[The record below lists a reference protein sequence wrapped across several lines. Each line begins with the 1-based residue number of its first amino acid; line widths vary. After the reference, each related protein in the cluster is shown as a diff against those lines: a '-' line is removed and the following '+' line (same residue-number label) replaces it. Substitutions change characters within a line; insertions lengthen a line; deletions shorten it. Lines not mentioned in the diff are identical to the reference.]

1 MNTVSKEIIDK
12 LRQLSDLLVVIKDS
26 GNNTPQILKELAVE
40 KCSEIYKALS
50 LGEDVIEYKID
61 APQTEVEIEDVEE
74 SQKSV
79 DIDPQVEEIYPTSD
93 NITDSE
99 EENELTE
106 DNNEECEEI
115 EVDNREYD
123 YTPQEVKSEIKEF
136 EFEEAIPLKEEEEYF
151 DTQDKEEEETLE
163 EEEDTYVYSDLENDN
178 EPPFDVEYIEEKEEV
193 EESVEE
199 DEGSITTNKDIDLFA
214 SKESFKKCNH
224 KKIRSVLSINDIFLY
239 KRELFGNSDVDMT
252 DMFDGIDEAESFDD
266 AMEYINEYFASD
278 VETEEMVIEFI
289 DRVKQCFE

>member
-61 APQTEVEIEDVEE
+61 APQTEEEIEDVEE
-74 SQKSV
+74 NQKSV

-106 DNNEECEEI
+106 ENSEDCEES
-115 EVDNREYD
+115 EVDNSEYD
-123 YTPQEVKSEIKEF
+123 YTPQDVKTEVQEF
-136 EFEEAIPLKEEEEYF
+136 EIEENIPLTEEEDYF

-178 EPPFDVEYIEEKEEV
+178 EPPFDVEYIEKKEEV
-193 EESVEE
+193 EESVEDDE
-199 DEGSITTNKDIDLFA
+199 DSITTDKDIDLFA
-214 SKESFKKCNH
+214 TKESFKKCNH

>member
-61 APQTEVEIEDVEE
+61 APQTEEEIEDVEE
-74 SQKSV
+74 NQKSV

-106 DNNEECEEI
+106 ENSEDCEES
-115 EVDNREYD
+115 EVDNSEYD
-123 YTPQEVKSEIKEF
+123 YTPQDVKTEVQEF
-136 EFEEAIPLKEEEEYF
+136 EIEENIPLTEEEDYF

-178 EPPFDVEYIEEKEEV
+178 EPPFDVEYIEKKEEV
-193 EESVEE
+193 EESVEDDE
-199 DEGSITTNKDIDLFA
+199 DSITTDKDIDLFA
-214 SKESFKKCNH
+214 TKESFKKCNH

-266 AMEYINEYFASD
+266 AMEFISEYFGGD

-289 DRVKQCFE
+289 ERVKQCFE

>member
-61 APQTEVEIEDVEE
+61 APQTEEEIEDVEE
-74 SQKSV
+74 NQKSV

-106 DNNEECEEI
+106 ENSEDCEES
-115 EVDNREYD
+115 EVDNSEYD
-123 YTPQEVKSEIKEF
+123 YTPQDVKTEVQEF
-136 EFEEAIPLKEEEEYF
+136 EIEENIPLTEEEDYF

-163 EEEDTYVYSDLENDN
+163 EEKDTYVYSDLENDN
-178 EPPFDVEYIEEKEEV
+178 EPPFDVEYIEKKEEV
-193 EESVEE
+193 EESVEDDE
-199 DEGSITTNKDIDLFA
+199 DSITTDKDIDLFA
-214 SKESFKKCNH
+214 TKESFKKCNH

-266 AMEYINEYFASD
+266 AMEFISEYFGGD

-289 DRVKQCFE
+289 ERVKQCFE

>member
-61 APQTEVEIEDVEE
+61 APQTEEEIEDVEE
-74 SQKSV
+74 NQKSV

-106 DNNEECEEI
+106 ENSEDCEES
-115 EVDNREYD
+115 EVDNSEYD
-123 YTPQEVKSEIKEF
+123 YTPQDVKTEVQEF
-136 EFEEAIPLKEEEEYF
+136 EIEENIPLTEEEDYF

>member
-50 LGEDVIEYKID
+50 LDEDVIEYKID
-61 APQTEVEIEDVEE
+61 APQTEEEIEDVEE

-79 DIDPQVEEIYPTSD
+79 DIDLQVEEIYPSSD

-106 DNNEECEEI
+106 DNSEECEEI
-115 EVDNREYD
+115 EVDNTEYD
-123 YTPQEVKSEIKEF
+123 YTPQEVKTEIKEF

-163 EEEDTYVYSDLENDN
+163 EEKDTYVYSDLENDN

>member
-40 KCSEIYKALS
+40 KCSEIYKALCPD
-50 LGEDVIEYKID
+50 EDVVEYKID
-61 APQTEVEIEDVEE
+61 TTQNEEEVDDVEE
-74 SQKSV
+74 SQKSEE
-79 DIDPQVEEIYPTSD
+79 VEDFEDEIYTTSND
-93 NITDSE
+93 VIDSDD
-99 EENELTE
+99 ENEPTE
-106 DNNEECEEI
+106 EVKEECEDI

-123 YTPQEVKSEIKEF
+123 YTPQEVKTDVQEF
-136 EFEEAIPLKEEEEYF
+136 EIDEDTSLTEEDNYIE
-151 DTQDKEEEETLE
+151 TQDTEVEETI
-163 EEEDTYVYSDLENDN
+163 EEEDTYVYSNLENDN

-193 EESVEE
+193 EESVEDDE
-199 DEGSITTNKDIDLFA
+199 DSITTDKDIDLFA
-214 SKESFKKCNH
+214 TKESFKKCNH

-266 AMEYINEYFASD
+266 AMEFISEYFGGD

-289 DRVKQCFE
+289 ERVKQCFE

>member
-40 KCSEIYKALS
+40 KCSEIYKTLS
-50 LGEDVIEYKID
+50 LSEDVIEYKID
-61 APQTEVEIEDVEE
+61 APQTEVEIEDVEK

-79 DIDPQVEEIYPTSD
+79 DIDPQVEEIYPSSD

-106 DNNEECEEI
+106 ENSEECEEI
-115 EVDNREYD
+115 EVDNSGYD
-123 YTPQEVKSEIKEF
+123 YTPQDVKTEVQEF
-136 EFEEAIPLKEEEEYF
+136 EIEENIPLTEEEDYF
-151 DTQDKEEEETLE
+151 DTQDTEEEETLE

>member
-50 LGEDVIEYKID
+50 LDEDVIEYKID
-61 APQTEVEIEDVEE
+61 APQTEEEIEDVEE

-79 DIDPQVEEIYPTSD
+79 DIDLQVEEIYPSSD

-106 DNNEECEEI
+106 DNREECEEI
-115 EVDNREYD
+115 EVDNTEYD
-123 YTPQEVKSEIKEF
+123 YTPQEVKTEIKEF

-163 EEEDTYVYSDLENDN
+163 EEKDTYVYSDLENDN

>member
-50 LGEDVIEYKID
+50 LGEDIVEYKID
-61 APQTEVEIEDVEE
+61 ATQTEEEIEDVEE

-79 DIDPQVEEIYPTSD
+79 DIEPQAEEIFPILD
-93 NITDSE
+93 DVTDSE
-99 EENELTE
+99 KEDELTE
-106 DNNEECEEI
+106 ENSEDCEES
-115 EVDNREYD
+115 EVDNSEYD
-123 YTPQEVKSEIKEF
+123 YTPQEVKTEVQEF
-136 EFEEAIPLKEEEEYF
+136 EFEENIPLTEEEDYF
-151 DTQDKEEEETLE
+151 DTQDTEEEETIE

-193 EESVEE
+193 EESVEDDE
-199 DEGSITTNKDIDLFA
+199 DSITTDKDIDLFA
-214 SKESFKKCNH
+214 TKESFKKCNH

-266 AMEYINEYFASD
+266 AMEFISEYFGGD

-289 DRVKQCFE
+289 ERVKQCFE

>member
-50 LGEDVIEYKID
+50 LGEDVVEYKID
-61 APQTEVEIEDVEE
+61 ATQTEEEIEDVEE

-79 DIDPQVEEIYPTSD
+79 DIEPQAEEIFPILD
-93 NITDSE
+93 DVTDSE
-99 EENELTE
+99 EEEELTE
-106 DNNEECEEI
+106 ENCEDCEES
-115 EVDNREYD
+115 EVDNSEYD
-123 YTPQEVKSEIKEF
+123 YTPQEVKTEVQEF
-136 EFEEAIPLKEEEEYF
+136 EIEENIPLTEEEDYF
-151 DTQDKEEEETLE
+151 DTQDTEEEETIE

-193 EESVEE
+193 EESVEDDE
-199 DEGSITTNKDIDLFA
+199 DSITTDKDIDLFA
-214 SKESFKKCNH
+214 TKESFKKCNH

-266 AMEYINEYFASD
+266 AMEFISEYFGGD

-289 DRVKQCFE
+289 ERVKQCFE